1 MIVGLSGYAR
11 SGKDTAG
18 EALVEAGYERRAMAD
33 AVKRFAAHIGW
44 DGQKDETGRRLLQDV
59 GVAARE
65 VFGEGVWVDA
75 TLGDLDPDDRVVV
88 TDVRFRNEAS
98 AISDVG
104 GIIVRVTRP
113 GVGPAN
119 DHVSEVDLDD
129 WGFDATITN
138 DGTIADLR
146 RKILD
151 LVGEP

>member
-33 AVKRFAAHIGW
+33 AVKRFATHVGW
-44 DGQKDETGRRLLQDV
+44 DGRKDETGRRLLQDV

-65 VFGEGVWVDA
+65 VFGEDIWLDA

-98 AISDVG
+98 AISDAG
-104 GIIVRVTRP
+104 GIIVRITRP